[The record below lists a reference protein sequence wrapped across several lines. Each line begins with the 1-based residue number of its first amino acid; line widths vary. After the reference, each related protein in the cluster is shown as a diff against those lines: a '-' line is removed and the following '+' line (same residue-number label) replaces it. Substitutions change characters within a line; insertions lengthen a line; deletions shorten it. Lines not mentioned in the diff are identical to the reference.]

1 MEFPLRIHY
10 AFTIPA
16 AQSAPDANLGSN
28 GPELHHGKV
37 SIRRSYSSSY
47 ICSSV
52 VPDLPHV
59 ILRLGPPVPFF
70 ISLHVLDLVITLVT
84 SSRRLFRVSTTDI
97 ACTLGLVH
105 KDPCLDV
112 LVWISNL
119 GLAFSR
125 LLHLVSS
132 FSILANLPKASAAR

>member
-1 MEFPLRIHY
+1 MQTSEATDQSCTTVRFLFADH
-10 AFTIPA
+10 IP
-16 AQSAPDANLGSN
+16 
-28 GPELHHGKV
+28 
-37 SIRRSYSSSY
+37 
-47 ICSSV
+47 V
-52 VPDLPHV
+52 VTYVVLLS
-59 ILRLGPPVPFF
+59 LRLGPPVPFF
-70 ISLHVLDLVITLVT
+70 ISLHILDLVITLVT
-84 SSRRLFRVSTTDI
+84 SSQRLFRVSTTDI